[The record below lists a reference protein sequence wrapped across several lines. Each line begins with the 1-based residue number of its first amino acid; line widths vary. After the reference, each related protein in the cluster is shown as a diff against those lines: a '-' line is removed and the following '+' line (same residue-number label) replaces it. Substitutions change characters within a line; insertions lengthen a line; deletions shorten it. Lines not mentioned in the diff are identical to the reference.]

1 MASKSNTSVGIDV
14 TVQGERAFRASLS
27 EINAALRVNNAEIE
41 AVSEAYK
48 GNEKSIDALTAK
60 QDALDRSILTQK
72 ERLEALESALKK
84 TGEKYGETDTRTLR
98 LRESLI
104 KAQTQLEKTKREPR
118 PKQFD
123 EEVINIGRVTKV
135 TKGGRHF
142 RFSATV
148 AVGDRK
154 GRVGIGTGKA
164 NEVPDAIKKAVA
176 AATKNVVTVSIVNGT
191 IPHEAMGTTGASK
204 ILLKPACEGTGV
216 KAGGAVRAVVELA
229 GVKNILSKSLGSNT
243 KVNMAYA
250 TLKALKS
257 QKTVEQ
263 VAKLRG
269 KTVKEI
275 L

>member
-1 MASKSNTSVGIDV
+1 M
-14 TVQGERAFRASLS
+14 
-27 EINAALRVNNAEIE
+27 
-41 AVSEAYK
+41 
-48 GNEKSIDALTAK
+48 
-60 QDALDRSILTQK
+60 
-72 ERLEALESALKK
+72 
-84 TGEKYGETDTRTLR
+84 
-98 LRESLI
+98 
-104 KAQTQLEKTKREPR
+104 EKTRREPR

-123 EEVINIGRVTKV
+123 EEIINIGRVTKV